1 MGYFDYYHRA
11 IQQHNNGLK
20 LVLGGTGLGKTSAT
34 IEVIRAP
41 EYQQR
46 KFIYCANR
54 VQLIEAMA
62 QSLYDPGSPPCHV
75 VLPRDL
81 EAVLGTLRELRQPFY
96 ELFENPLFTDNLRRW
111 NDRTPLKHIDLP
123 AVKKAYKA
131 LEELVVQKVMVPK
144 ALEPQMDDYAHLIL
158 HAFKAALLGA
168 NNKQGNSLPYQRLA
182 DHPVVQSLF
191 PCIAFKRRPEVR
203 LMAVT
208 LHKAFHGFFDGQ
220 KTLNLTS
227 SKMSWCDS
235 SAGPPRSATHSV

>member
-20 LVLGGTGLGKTSAT
+20 LVLGGTGLGKTRAT
-34 IEVIRAP
+34 IEGIRAP

-46 KFIYCANR
+46 QFIYCANR
-54 VQLIEAMA
+54 KQLIEEMA
-62 QSLYDPGSPPCHV
+62 QSLHQPGSPPCYV

-81 EAVLGTLRELRQPFY
+81 EIVLSRVSDLRQPRD
-96 ELFENPLFTDNLRRW
+96 ELFEDPLCTDNVRRW
-111 NDRTPLKHIDLP
+111 SDRTPLKRIDLP
-123 AVKKAYKA
+123 AVKKACKT
-131 LEELVVQKVMVPK
+131 LEELIVQKVMVPE
-144 ALEPQMDDYAHLIL
+144 ALEPQMSDYARQIL

-191 PCIAFKRRPEVR
+191 PCIALKRRPQVR

-208 LHKAFHGFFDGQ
+208 LHKAFHGFFDGR
-220 KTLNLTS
+220 KTLNLT
-227 SKMSWCDS
+227 
-235 SAGPPRSATHSV
+235 RL